1 MPSLHLLAVTVS
13 LILPLCAAIA
23 GAPSDDAEEL
33 EQVNVL
39 GSKVEPWQLRQAI
52 IEAEDRFYKR
62 YNELNSDNDFDM
74 TCRVEARTGTRLV
87 TRTCKPL
94 YQENAVQEGAKQA
107 VEIRQVFQD
116 SHILVSPPVPAAIA
130 IMARRSEFERHMR
143 SVVLGS
149 PELGSLL
156 KERAA
161 AVERLEAATRRDR
174 PQDNPTRK

>member
-1 MPSLHLLAVTVS
+1 MTVS
-13 LILPLCAAIA
+13 LMLPLCAANA
-23 GAPSDDAEEL
+23 GAPGDDADEL
-33 EQVNVL
+33 EQVQVF
-39 GSKVEPWQLRQAI
+39 GSKEEPWQLRQAI
-52 IEAEDRFYKR
+52 IEAEDRFYER
-62 YNELNSDNDFDM
+62 YNELNPNNDFDM
-74 TCRVEARTGTRLV
+74 KCRVEARTGTRLV

-143 SVVLGS
+143 SLVLES

-156 KERAA
+156 QERAA
-161 AVERLEAATRRDR
+161 AVERLEAATRRER
-174 PQDNPTRK
+174 PKQSPTDH